1 MTGRIQETEAV
12 FIVPSRTAME
22 EISALLKAA
31 GARALSRPKPQIVC
45 DVYVDTADRRVMQA
59 GAALRF
65 RTENGKHTLTLKSLN
80 PLSEEGMA
88 SRLERSEPLSRV
100 PDRFPAP
107 LPRDVRDEAL
117 RRLLGERR
125 LRVLFRIG
133 QHRRVW
139 RVATSS
145 GAVLLV
151 SADEVCWRLPRRR
164 SLTGFRLELELVE
177 GSVPA
182 LAAMVK
188 TIRKRSRFS
197 LAPRSKFEEGLHAAG
212 IVLPTFREDPLWSL
226 RSRDSFDRAARRL
239 LGRLMAR
246 LLWLAPGAQ
255 LGLDPERLHAFRVA
269 VRRLRSLLRWFR
281 GALPEWLEST
291 LETDLRWINEVTG
304 RSRDLDLFLLR
315 LAEEDSGGR
324 SSPLWRRRMQ
334 ARFEAEA
341 ERARR
346 EAAAALASARFAHL
360 LRRVQRWTHAE
371 SWGRIVRTGPR
382 RSFAREA
389 AHRLREVAK
398 KSARKAD
405 RLRIGSAPT
414 RYHRVRKAFKH
425 LRYGLEPLVPWGGRK
440 AARTLQVLERFQDLL
455 GRHQDAIVAQTLL
468 EEAIK
473 AMPRPRGKAA
483 TEIERFRRSLEREA
497 RQARA
502 AFRKAWEKD
511 GARLRRKILTETML
525 RG

>member
-12 FIVPSRTAME
+12 FIVPSRTALE

-31 GARALSRPKPQIVC
+31 GARTLSRPKSQIVC

-65 RTENGKHTLTLKSLN
+65 RTENGKHTLTLKSLD
-80 PLSEEGMA
+80 PLSEGMA

-117 RRLLGERR
+117 CRLLGKRR
-125 LRVLFRIG
+125 LRVLFRIE

-139 RVATSS
+139 RVATSR

-164 SLTGFRLELELVE
+164 SLTGFRLELEFIE
-177 GSVPA
+177 GPRAA
-182 LAAMVK
+182 LAALVQ
-188 TIRKRSRFS
+188 TIRKRSRFP

-212 IVLPTFREDPLWSL
+212 IVLPTFREDPAWTL
-226 RSRDSFDRAARRL
+226 RSRDSFDRGARRL
-239 LGRLMAR
+239 IGRQLAR

-281 GALPEWLEST
+281 GALPERLESA
-291 LETDLRWINEVTG
+291 LETDLGWIHEVTG
-304 RSRDLDLFLLR
+304 RSRDLDLFLSR

-324 SSPLWRRRMQ
+324 PSPLWRRRLQ
-334 ARFEAEA
+334 SRFETDA

-346 EAAAALASARFAHL
+346 EASAALASARFARL
-360 LRRVQRWTHAE
+360 LRRVQRWTRAE
-371 SWGRIVRTGPR
+371 LWGRITRTGPR

-389 AHRLREVAK
+389 AHRFRKVAK

-425 LRYGLEPLVPWGGRK
+425 LRYGLEPLVPWEGQK
-440 AARTLQVLERFQDLL
+440 AARTLRLLERFQDLL

-473 AMPRPRGKAA
+473 AMPRLRGKAGA
-483 TEIERFRRSLEREA
+483 EIERFRRSLEKEA

-502 AFRKAWEKD
+502 AFRKAWEKE
-511 GARLRRKILTETML
+511 GARLRRKILTETL
-525 RG
+525 LKG